1 MDFQTI
7 MQNPVIGFI
16 GTFVGVIGL
25 ISSIIFYF
33 KSRRFQRPT
42 FSKRSIKWFDGKSI
56 PHEDIKLTF
65 RGKEISRFVITHLA
79 FWNSGNQTI
88 RKSDF
93 AKSSVLRIAIPSGTE
108 VFDVRVT
115 ACTAPEIQ
123 VSLNSPNSFEADA
136 FKEIEVDFEYL
147 DANDGFSIQIIHD
160 GQSDKF
166 QFLGKLPGVADFLA
180 TKSSYSDVNR
190 RFVKTLERGVN
201 IVGPLQKWVIVPLLC
216 LGFGSYGLWNI
227 YQAIFHEFH
236 WYQPFFGILAFYL
249 VIPFLIF
256 SDKSPPKA
264 LLLSLANE

>member
-7 MQNPVIGFI
+7 MQNPLIGFI

-25 ISSIIFYF
+25 FSSIIFYF

-56 PHEDIKLTF
+56 PHDDIKLTF

-93 AKSSVLRIAIPSGTE
+93 AKSSLLRIAIPSGTE

-123 VSLNSPNSFEADA
+123 ASLNSPCSFEADA
-136 FKEIEVDFEYL
+136 YKEIEVNFEYL

-180 TKSSYSDVNR
+180 TKSSYSEVNR
-190 RFVKTLERGVN
+190 RVAKRLTRVANLT
-201 IVGPLQKWVIVPLLC
+201 GPLQKWVIVPLLC
-216 LGFGSYGLWNI
+216 LGLGSFGLWSI
-227 YQAIFHEFH
+227 YDAIFKEFQ
-236 WYQPFFGILAFYL
+236 WFKPFFGILTFYL

-264 LLLSLANE
+264 LLLSLTND